1 MALGDNFSR
10 CYNLESHLPTEPVYI
25 ERLDYKAALQDDAK
39 HHSMQRNHE
48 KRLEKSCMPGGRL
61 IS

>member
-25 ERLDYKAALQDDAK
+25 EWLEYKAALQKDAE
-39 HHSMQRNHE
+39 HHSRQRDHE
-48 KRLEKSCMPGGRL
+48 KGLEKSCVPGGRL